1 MPLRAFI
8 ATLVLA
14 VSGVHANAGP
24 VAYGEAFD
32 TLYSIDLS
40 TRTATPIGA
49 AGSWS
54 GASIANVEGLTF
66 SPNGKLYAVSDTL
79 LKALMTI
86 DPGTGLASVIGP
98 LGGGAGLGESGQGTF
113 DVLDLGMTFTCDG
126 RLWLSSGFS
135 GSFWQVDPGTAA
147 TTRIGKLGATI
158 TGLTARGNQVFGAGS
173 QNDPNLYSIDLT
185 TGQATSVGP
194 YGQGVNP
201 ITTASPGFD
210 ATGALWLV
218 VDNVPPLPP
227 TQTPQWSTLTTISS
241 KGALASVGDI
251 TAPTGMKYPSTATQL
266 PYVGIKGLAIT
277 SPCNVA
283 KAPAAIV
290 DPTPATSPISLSALV
305 LLVLLAAGTSYRRR
319 RQTKQAP

>member
-14 VSGVHANAGP
+14 VSGIHANAGT

-32 TLYSIDLS
+32 TLYRIDLA
-40 TRTATPIGA
+40 TRTAAPIGV

-54 GASIANVEGLTF
+54 GASIANVEGLTYG
-66 SPNGKLYAVSDTL
+66 PNGKLYAVSDTVF
-79 LKALMTI
+79 KALMTI
-86 DPGTGLASVIGP
+86 DPATGLASVIGP
-98 LGGGAGLGESGQGTF
+98 LGGGSGLGDTGQGTF

-126 RLWLSSGFS
+126 KLWLSSGFT
-135 GSFWQVDPGTAA
+135 GSLWQVDPGSGA

-173 QNDPNLYSIDLT
+173 QNDPNLYSINLT
-185 TGQATSVGP
+185 SGQAAAVGP
-194 YGQGVNP
+194 YGQGLNP

-210 ATGALWLV
+210 ATGKLWSVL
-218 VDNVPPLPP
+218 DNVPPLPP
-227 TQTPQWSTLTTISS
+227 TQTPQWSTLASIKPT
-241 KGALASVGDI
+241 GALAAVGDI
-251 TAPTGMKYPSTATQL
+251 TTPSGLKYPSNVTQL

-277 SPCNVA
+277 SPCSVA
-283 KAPAAIV
+283 KTAALDPA
-290 DPTPATSPISLSALV
+290 PATSPMSLAVLV
-305 LLVLLAAGTSYRRR
+305 LLVLLGAGTSYRRR

>member
-14 VSGVHANAGP
+14 VSGIHANAET

-40 TRTATPIGA
+40 TRTATPVGA

-54 GASIANVEGLTF
+54 GASIANIEGLTF
-66 SPNGKLYAVSDTL
+66 GPNGKLYAVSDTL

-86 DPGTGLASVIGP
+86 DTATGLANVIGP
-98 LGGGAGLGESGQGTF
+98 LGGGAGLGDSGQGTF

-126 RLWLSSGFS
+126 RLWLSSGFT
-135 GSFWQVDPGTAA
+135 GSFWQVDPATGA
-147 TTRIGKLGATI
+147 TTRIGNLGATI

-173 QNDPNLYSIDLT
+173 QGDPNLYSIDL
-185 TGQATSVGP
+185 GSGHATSVGS
-194 YGQGVNP
+194 YGQGLNP

-210 ATGALWLV
+210 ASGKLWTVL
-218 VDNVPPLPP
+218 DNVPPLPP
-227 TQTPQWSTLTTISS
+227 TQTPEWSTLVTLGD
-241 KGALASVGDI
+241 KGTLATVGDI
-251 TAPTGMKYPSTATQL
+251 TTPSGLKYPATVTQL

-283 KAPAAIV
+283 KAAASIV
-290 DPTPATSPISLSALV
+290 DPAPATSPLSLSALI
-305 LLVLLAAGTSYRRR
+305 LLVVLGAGTVRHRQRR
-319 RQTKQAP
+319 TKDAF

>member
-14 VSGVHANAGP
+14 VSGIQANAGT

-40 TRTATPIGA
+40 TRNATPVGA

-66 SPNGKLYAVSDTL
+66 GPNGKLYAVSDTL

-86 DPGTGLASVIGP
+86 DPATGLANVIGP
-98 LGGGAGLGESGQGTF
+98 LSLGDSGQGTF

-126 RLWLSSGFS
+126 RLWLSSGFT
-135 GSFWQVDPGTAA
+135 GSFWQVDPGTGS
-147 TTRIGKLGATI
+147 TTRIGNLGATI

-173 QNDPNLYSIDLT
+173 QDDPNLYSINLA
-185 TGQATSVGP
+185 TGTATSVGP
-194 YGQGVNP
+194 YGLGLNP
-201 ITTASPGFD
+201 ITTVSPGFD
-210 ATGALWLV
+210 TAGKLWSVL
-218 VDNVPPLPP
+218 DNVPPLPP
-227 TQTPQWSTLTTISS
+227 TQTPQWSTLATISA
-241 KGALASVGDI
+241 KGVLATVGDI
-251 TAPTGMKYPSTATQL
+251 TTPTGIKYPSSVTEL
-266 PYVGIKGLAIT
+266 PYVGLKGLAIT

-283 KAPAAIV
+283 KAAAAI
-290 DPTPATSPISLSALV
+290 DPAPATSPLSLSALI
-305 LLVLLAAGTSYRRR
+305 LLVLLASGTSWRRR
-319 RQTKQAP
+319 RQSTQAP

>member
-8 ATLVLA
+8 ATLALA
-14 VSGVHANAGP
+14 ASSIPANAGP

-40 TRTATPIGA
+40 TRAATPIGA
-49 AGSWS
+49 AGSWG

-86 DPGTGLASVIGP
+86 DSATGLASVIGP
-98 LGGGAGLGESGQGTF
+98 LGGGTGLGDSGQGTF

-126 RLWLSSGFS
+126 RLWLSSGFT
-135 GSFWQVDPGTAA
+135 GSFWQVDPA
-147 TTRIGKLGATI
+147 TGATIKIGNLGATI

-173 QNDPNLYSIDLT
+173 QDDPNLYSIDLA
-185 TGQATSVGP
+185 TGHATSVGP
-194 YGQGVNP
+194 YGQSLNP

-210 ATGALWLV
+210 ATGKLWLV

-227 TQTPQWSTLTTISS
+227 TQTPQWSTLTTISP
-241 KGALASVGDI
+241 KGALAAVGDI
-251 TAPTGMKYPSTATQL
+251 TTPTGMKYPSTATQL

-283 KAPAAIV
+283 KATAALDPA
-290 DPTPATSPISLSALV
+290 PAVSPMSLSALI
-305 LLVLLAAGTSYRRR
+305 LLLLAAAGTSYRRR

>member
-40 TRTATPIGA
+40 THTATPIGA

-66 SPNGKLYAVSDTL
+66 GPNGKLYAVSDTL

-86 DPGTGLASVIGP
+86 DSATGLASVIGP

-126 RLWLSSGFS
+126 RLWLSSGFT
-135 GSFWQVDPGTAA
+135 GSFWQVDPGTGAA
-147 TTRIGKLGATI
+147 TKIGNLGATI

-173 QNDPNLYSIDLT
+173 QGDPNLYSINLA
-185 TGQATSVGP
+185 TGHATSVGP

-210 ATGALWLV
+210 ATGKLWLV

-241 KGALASVGDI
+241 NGALASVGDI
-251 TAPTGMKYPSTATQL
+251 TTPTGMKYPSTATQL

-290 DPTPATSPISLSALV
+290 DPAPATSPMSLSALV

>member
-8 ATLVLA
+8 ATLALA
-14 VSGVHANAGP
+14 VSGIHANAGP

-40 TRTATPIGA
+40 TRNATPIGA

-86 DPGTGLASVIGP
+86 DSATGLASVIGP
-98 LGGGAGLGESGQGTF
+98 LGGGAGLGDSGQGTF

-126 RLWLSSGFS
+126 RLWLSSGFT
-135 GSFWQVDPGTAA
+135 GSFWQVDPGSGA
-147 TTRIGKLGATI
+147 TIKIGNLGATI

-173 QNDPNLYSIDLT
+173 QDDPNLYSIDLA
-185 TGQATSVGP
+185 TGHATSVGP
-194 YGQGVNP
+194 YGQGLNP

-210 ATGALWLV
+210 ATGKLWLV

-227 TQTPQWSTLTTISS
+227 TQTPQWSTLTTISAA
-241 KGALASVGDI
+241 KGTLASVGDI
-251 TAPTGMKYPSTATQL
+251 TTPTGMKYPSTATQL
-266 PYVGIKGLAIT
+266 PYVGIKGLAIA
-277 SPCNVA
+277 SPCDVA
-283 KAPAAIV
+283 RATAAI
-290 DPTPATSPISLSALV
+290 DPAPATSPMSLSAMF

>member
-14 VSGVHANAGP
+14 VSGIHANAGT

-32 TLYSIDLS
+32 TLYSVDLS

-49 AGSWS
+49 AGTWS

-66 SPNGKLYAVSDTL
+66 GPNGKLYAVSDTL

-86 DPGTGLASVIGP
+86 DTATGLANVIGP
-98 LGGGAGLGESGQGTF
+98 LGGGSGLGDSGQGTF

-126 RLWLSSGFS
+126 RLWLSSGFT
-135 GSFWQVDPGTAA
+135 GSFWRVDPGTG
-147 TTRIGKLGATI
+147 TVTKIGNLGATI

-173 QNDPNLYSIDLT
+173 QDDPNLYSIDLT
-185 TGQATSVGP
+185 SGHATSVGP

-210 ATGALWLV
+210 ATGKLWLV
-218 VDNVPPLPP
+218 VDNVPPLGP
-227 TQTPQWSTLTTISS
+227 TQTPQWSTLTTISA
-241 KGALASVGDI
+241 KGTLASVGDI
-251 TAPTGMKYPSTATQL
+251 TAPAGMKYPSTATQL
-266 PYVGIKGLAIT
+266 PYVCIKGLAIT
-277 SPCNVA
+277 SPCDVA
-283 KAPAAIV
+283 KATAVV
-290 DPTPATSPISLSALV
+290 DPAPATSPMSLSAMIV
-305 LLVLLAAGTSYRRR
+305 LVLLAAGTSYRRR

>member
-8 ATLVLA
+8 ATLALD
-14 VSGVHANAGP
+14 VSGIHANAGP

-32 TLYSIDLS
+32 TLYSVDLS
-40 TRTATPIGA
+40 TRAATPIGA

-66 SPNGKLYAVSDTL
+66 SPNEKLYAVSDTL

-86 DPGTGLASVIGP
+86 DSATGLASVIGP
-98 LGGGAGLGESGQGTF
+98 LGGGTGLGDSGQGTF

-126 RLWLSSGFS
+126 RLWLSSGFT
-135 GSFWQVDPGTAA
+135 GSFWQVDPGTGA
-147 TTRIGKLGATI
+147 TIKIGNLGATI

-173 QNDPNLYSIDLT
+173 QDDPNLYSIDLA
-185 TGQATSVGP
+185 TGHATSVGP

-210 ATGALWLV
+210 TTGKLWLV

-227 TQTPQWSTLTTISS
+227 TQTPQWSTLTTISPN
-241 KGALASVGDI
+241 GTLASVGDI
-251 TAPTGMKYPSTATQL
+251 TTPAGMKYPSTATQL

-283 KAPAAIV
+283 KAAAAAV
-290 DPTPATSPISLSALV
+290 DPAPASSPKSLSALI
-305 LLVLLAAGTSYRRR
+305 LLVLLAAGTSYGRR
-319 RQTKQAP
+319 RQTKQAS